1 MGLIVLDF
9 DERRRLVGLE
19 ILEAKKN
26 LCPGGGWLWPC

>member
-26 LCPGGGWLWPC
+26 LPPDVLDGAD